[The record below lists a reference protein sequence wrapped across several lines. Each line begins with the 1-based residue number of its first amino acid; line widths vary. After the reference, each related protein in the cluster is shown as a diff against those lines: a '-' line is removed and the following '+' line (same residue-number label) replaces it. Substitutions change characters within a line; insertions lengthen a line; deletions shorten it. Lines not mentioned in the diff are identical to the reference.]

1 MRTRPPRA
9 TPRVPDLPGEADRS
23 SEEAVQR
30 VHRPAHLEERV
41 EELRARDLVVMEAP
55 SGGEVLP
62 PQVLDERMI
71 RIVAGRGS
79 LQRVSLD
86 GDPASD
92 DLLPRVRFVDDPIAN
107 LLQRR
112 GVGMPDPRMGHRLAR
127 VHVKIVAGRH
137 LLRPGRLRVP
147 EMDSD
152 LRLVRALVRRE
163 PDVPIDAGER
173 PAEGFGFRDEIRAN
187 LLQPRSGV
195 TNESQAR
202 FLYGVLVTFL
212 VLRKPLFVVVLR
224 EVTEEPEELRGEV
237 FRLLGHLA
245 PPRRHRV
252 SPVEHWRDWP
262 RVEDGADRAVFVAAE
277 PEEAPHARNIHARQ
291 DDLPTRPLDLR
302 SRRIEVVDA
311 HVARAPR
318 DLFRLRRSDS
328 ALPTAGRPERKVV
341 AHRELHGL
349 EAPAEDPLEE
359 TSGRGRIGARKLG
372 EGHRSVLA

>member
-30 VHRPAHLEERV
+30 VHRLAHLEERV
-41 EELRARDLVVMEAP
+41 EELRARNLVVAKAP
-55 SGGEVLP
+55 TGDEVLA
-62 PQVLDERMI
+62 PQVLDERMM

-127 VHVKIVAGRH
+127 VRVKIVAGRH

-224 EVTEEPEELRGEV
+224 EVTEEPEKLRGEV

-252 SPVEHWRDWP
+252 SPVEHWREWP
-262 RVEDGADRAVFVAAE
+262 RVEDGADRADLLAAD
-277 PEEAPHARNIHARQ
+277 PV
-291 DDLPTRPLDLR
+291 PLAD
-302 SRRIEVVDA
+302 E
-311 HVARAPR
+311 
-318 DLFRLRRSDS
+318 
-328 ALPTAGRPERKVV
+328 GRPRGSVRHHVVQQADVVAVDERLLRFDPGDDVVQLSQSLQIRLWSVERFERTHERQLVVQVFPRVRKV
-341 AHRELHGL
+341 AF
-349 EAPAEDPLEE
+349 PQC
-359 TSGRGRIGARKLG
+359 
-372 EGHRSVLA
+372 VLI